1 MPKLKSLVVN
11 RVGRMTIKAITNLQ
25 QSCPL
30 LETIKLYSVRG
41 HKINELLK
49 LIFHSFPN
57 LQALTFR
64 GSRCTNIPHLN
75 YINGGVGWRLK
86 ELDVSAYIQPDAI
99 VKLFKNNNFM
109 ETVRCK
115 YGALVVT
122 RRIYYEVEVL
132 KAYTFDSIEQPL
144 RNRKRLHMYEDL
156 SSDSETSDS
165 EESSSGSSYET
176 VDEDDDD

>member
-11 RVGRMTIKAITNLQ
+11 RVGYLTNKGITNLQ
-25 QSCPL
+25 KTCPK
-30 LETIKLYSVRG
+30 LEVIKFYSLRG
-41 HKINELLK
+41 AKIHALLK
-49 LIFHSFPN
+49 LVLKSFPN
-57 LQALTFR
+57 LGSIVFR
-64 GSRCTNIPHLN
+64 GGRCLNIPQLN
-75 YINGGVGWRLK
+75 YINGKVGWRLK
-86 ELDVSAYIQPDAI
+86 ELDVSAYVHPSAI
-99 VKLFKNNNFM
+99 IKLFKNNNFF

-132 KAYTFDSIEQPL
+132 KAYTLESIHQPL
-144 RNRKRLHMYEDL
+144 KNRKRLHMYDDM

-176 VDEDDDD
+176 DDDDDD